1 MNRDTV
7 VIGAGITGLTCAF
20 RLKEKGADVAV
31 LERLDR
37 VGGQIHTVREE
48 GFVFESGPNTGVIKY
63 PEV

>member
-48 GFVFESGPNTGVIKY
+48 GFVFE
-63 PEV
+63 